1 MVPFPVL
8 LWWSLGDMMD
18 MAGRF
23 WQSCHSTLLDHL
35 EAGNDLCFFQSNFG
49 PAIWVS
55 IQKYNLV
62 PPKSAWFFKHRVP
75 KLCCM
80 VLMLA
85 GRCWSFGEARRDQ
98 MVAFLFQAAHYKK
111 GWAWKGWGR
120 EGWPTNLRFAMFRAI
135 AKSWIKMTYHT
146 PYITHIVK

>member
-98 MVAFLFQAAHYKK
+98 MVAFLFQAAHYKRAEPGRVGEGK
-111 GWAWKGWGR
+111 GGR
-120 EGWPTNLRFAMFRAI
+120 PIWDLPCFVRLQKVESRWPTI
-135 AKSWIKMTYHT
+135 
-146 PYITHIVK
+146 PHISHI